1 MTFNWVDDTNE
12 AVAAGELPDL
22 ASDAIN
28 LNDPF
33 NDVTDF
39 QLNISEM
46 IACGTSLLKC
56 LFYKKFGIQNMGK
69 EWAAKEKVEE
79 LKKQEARL
87 SPDDGKWRVK
97 SQSPLRKVM
106 LA

>member
-28 LNDPF
+28 LNNSF

-39 QLNISEM
+39 QVNISGM
-46 IACGTSLLKC
+46 IDCGISLLKC
-56 LFYKKFGIQNMGK
+56 LFYKKFGIQNMGR
-69 EWAAKEKVEE
+69 EMAAKEKVAE
-79 LKKQEARL
+79 LEAQAAKS

-97 SQSPLRKVM
+97 TQSPLRNVI